1 MAEERTKCDF
11 NTPDD
16 GGEAV
21 LKGVEMSTE
30 QPIFSALSGGQ
41 AERDTTVGQRASCEG
56 TKAPGAAPTPAPTPA
71 ISDTESGIFSGE
83 CETCVEHESEL
94 DWFCGTELKL
104 ICSHC
109 AIVGPCRGHS
119 VTPLAD
125 RVTAVRNQLVDA
137 CEKMQVQARWM
148 ERFMEKTL
156 PSKEQKLQVAA
167 STAREQVVAQVNA
180 AREALEEEEQR
191 LLEEVQREEER
202 VEQCLLT
209 QRAHWSQA
217 LDSLAH
223 TRSLVV
229 HTLTH
234 YADPQLVMSIQEFTE
249 SVEAAEGVG
258 KPCDTKQ
265 LNFRPGCGESKLL
278 RGLWAT
284 AMLQGRRAYGSS
296 SFKFDE
302 RTVSPLLSLSDDH
315 RTLTFVQ
322 IKPSYVHK
330 KLNQSLPY
338 DPARFDSWPNALGS
352 LAMSSGTHTWVLD
365 VGQSAAFKV
374 GVCYASME
382 RKGAWDKA
390 RLGYNEQSWVLCHFD
405 GEYSFCHQGNKVL
418 LEVMIRPRKVGLLL
432 DWPSQTLLFYS
443 PESSAVLYTVRGPF
457 NAPLLPA
464 VAVTDQSVTIL
475 H

>member
-11 NTPDD
+11 KTPDD

-21 LKGVEMSTE
+21 FKGVE
-30 QPIFSALSGGQ
+30 QPIFSALSSGQ
-41 AERDTTVGQRASCEG
+41 AERDNT
-56 TKAPGAAPTPAPTPA
+56 
-71 ISDTESGIFSGE
+71 
-83 CETCVEHESEL
+83 
-94 DWFCGTELKL
+94 
-104 ICSHC
+104 
-109 AIVGPCRGHS
+109 
-119 VTPLAD
+119 
-125 RVTAVRNQLVDA
+125 NQLVDA

-234 YADPQLVMSIQEFTE
+234 YADPQLVMSIQELTE
-249 SVEAAEGVG
+249 SMEAAEGVC

-284 AMLQGRRAYGSS
+284 AMLQGPRAYASS

-315 RTLTFVQ
+315 RNLTF
-322 IKPSYVHK
+322 VHK
-330 KLNQSLPY
+330 KLNRSLPY

-382 RKGAWDKA
+382 RKGACDKA
-390 RLGYNEQSWVLCHFD
+390 RLGYNEQSWVLCHFG

-418 LEVMIRPRKVGLLL
+418 LEVMVRPRKVGLLL

-457 NAPLLPA
+457 SAPLLPA